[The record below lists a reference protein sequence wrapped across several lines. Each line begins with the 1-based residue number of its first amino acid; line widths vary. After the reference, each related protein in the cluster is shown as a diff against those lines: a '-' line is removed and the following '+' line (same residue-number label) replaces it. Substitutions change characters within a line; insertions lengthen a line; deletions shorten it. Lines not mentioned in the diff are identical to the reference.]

1 MILEPND
8 PSDKT
13 PQDPN
18 KGCNCVP
25 ASYCERKRNIS
36 CSWTFAKD
44 SSSESEFNLHLA
56 SDLEISDE
64 DEENVIESENED
76 SEWCV

>member
-1 MILEPND
+1 MILLTRRH
-8 PSDKT
+8 KIQT
-13 PQDPN
+13 
-18 KGCNCVP
+18 KGAIVCQRLTVRG
-25 ASYCERKRNIS
+25 SVTSR
-36 CSWTFAKD
+36 CSWTFAMD

>member
-1 MILEPND
+1 M
-8 PSDKT
+8 
-13 PQDPN
+13 
-18 KGCNCVP
+18 
-25 ASYCERKRNIS
+25 
-36 CSWTFAKD
+36 D